1 MKRLV
6 LLIVVLSIGMSGTMQ
21 AQSKREKARE
31 ARKAREEQRK
41 EERKQKEALE
51 DAISYTDALQAI
63 NSQSFVVEANTLQPR
78 SGRMFFV
85 NPTTNFLAV
94 SNGQATVQIA
104 SNSAINPGPNGLG
117 GITVQGST
125 SDVKIKKDSKGN
137 VFLSMS
143 VQGVIISATVTVQLA
158 ADSNNAV
165 VTVDPNFSGNI
176 LTLTGSL
183 IPSSMSN
190 IFMGSTI

>member
-1 MKRLV
+1 MKRFLALFIV
-6 LLIVVLSIGMSGTMQ
+6 LAIGMSGSLQ

-31 ARKAREEQRK
+31 ARKAREEQKK

-51 DAISYTDALQAI
+51 NAISYTDALEAL

-78 SGRMFFV
+78 SGQMFFV
-85 NPTTNFLAV
+85 NPGTNFLAV
-94 SNGQATVQIA
+94 NNGQATVQVA
-104 SNSAINPGPNGLG
+104 SNSAVYPGPNGLG

-125 SDVKIKKDSKGN
+125 SDVKITKDKKGN
-137 VFLSMS
+137 VTLNMS

-158 ADSNNAV
+158 ADSNNATV
-165 VTVDPNFSGNI
+165 IVDPNFSGNT

-183 IPSSMSN
+183 FPTSMSN